1 MAAKKTNKKVVKKA
15 TSATG
20 KEATKPVAA
29 PKKAAPT
36 KAESTLIRTPFVSGD
51 KAGIAAD
58 LSRRE
63 RLAQLKSIAKK
74 INTQFKSDV
83 VVTADE
89 AHTNTYLRRPCGI
102 MQLDIDTGGGMPAG
116 RLVTLTGPNQAGK
129 TTLLYYYYAM
139 HQRLYGEDA
148 VIAHLCSEGNV
159 DHKQARAAGWII
171 PTPWKEIQAQN
182 QEREKLGIPAFTDEE
197 IAELRRGIGHN
208 HLVEGLGT
216 CEEFLDVAHDLLK
229 SNLYGLIG
237 LDSYEGLMPS
247 AEAQLESLESFPTQA
262 ARASLIG
269 RFMQHYGPITRDPA
283 HFTTFIMTCQVRN
296 NRKKNEAP
304 AHFAKYMKE
313 WASVVPDSVKHWR
326 KIDVTVWSGAKIGNG
341 KKDKEDK
348 EVFGKYI
355 NWDIVKGTLNAHDNV
370 QGETAFYY
378 DKRGFNLLQ
387 TVFDAGFKYGV
398 IREKEGRL
406 TFLPNG
412 EPDDYLDGVPS
423 PEEFIRAMSEDQEK
437 EMQVRRAILHAAGKP
452 CVYV

>member
-1 MAAKKTNKKVVKKA
+1 MAAKKTTKKVVNKA
-15 TSATG
+15 TPATS
-20 KEATKPVAA
+20 KAPALLVAASRKPVTS
-29 PKKAAPT
+29 KT
-36 KAESTLIRTPFVSGD
+36 ESTLIRAPFVSGA
-51 KAGIAAD
+51 KAGIAED
-58 LSRRE
+58 MSRKD
-63 RLAQLKSIAKK
+63 RLVALKSVAKK

-89 AHTNTYLRRPCGI
+89 AHTNTYLRRPSGI

-148 VIAHLCSEGNV
+148 VVSHLCSEGNV

-171 PTPWKEIQAQN
+171 PTPWEEIESQN
-182 QEREKLGIPAFTDEE
+182 QERAKLGIPRLTDEE
-197 IAELRRGIGHN
+197 VTELRREVGHN
-208 HLVEGLGT
+208 YLVEGLGT
-216 CEEFLDVAHDLLK
+216 CEEFLDVAQDLLK
-229 SNLYGLIG
+229 ANLYGLIG

-247 AEAQLESLESFPTQA
+247 AEAQLATLEAFPAQA

-283 HFTTFIMTCQVRN
+283 HFTTFLMTCQVRN

-348 EVFGKYI
+348 ETFGKYI

-398 IREKEGRL
+398 IREKDGRL

-423 PEEFIRAMSEDQEK
+423 VEEFIRALSEDQEK

-452 CVYV
+452 CVYI